1 MTEQKVQVVIADS
14 SYEMLSKQLQSKN
27 RDNVEILCGTDD
39 GSAVYDLVCKYRPDV
54 LLIDVFITNVDGLEV
69 VEQIR
74 ANEELNHTRIIFLTT
89 VGSPRIISMAFSLGA
104 DYYIMKPCSPEI
116 LTKRVMQMAGLGKE
130 QEPQIDDCMSEYNE
144 KYEISS
150 IENDVTEIIREI
162 GIPAHIKGYQ
172 YIREGI
178 IMAINDMNMLN
189 FITKLLYPSIAKKYK
204 TTSSS
209 VERAIRHAIEV
220 AWGRGKI
227 EVIEEMFG
235 YTVSAGKG
243 KPTNSEFIA
252 LIADKLRIE
261 YKMHA

>member
-1 MTEQKVQVVIADS
+1 MGNKIQVMVADSGYEVIA
-14 SYEMLSKQLQSKN
+14 KQLPMQ
-27 RDNVEILCGTDD
+27 CGDIQVICATDD
-39 GSAVYDLVCKYRPDV
+39 GSEVYNLVCEKKPDI

-74 ANEELNHTRIIFLTT
+74 ANEMLSGTKVIIFST
-89 VGSPRIISMAFSLGA
+89 VGSPRIINMAFNLGA
-104 DYYIMKPCSPEI
+104 DYYIMKPCNPNI
-116 LTKRVMQMAGLGKE
+116 LTKRITQIAGADNTLE
-130 QEPQIDDCMSEYNE
+130 TE
-144 KYEISS
+144 KNDTMICETSS
-150 IENDVTEIIREI
+150 LVNDVTNIIRDL

-178 IMAINDMNMLN
+178 IIAVNDINMLN
-189 FITKLLYPSIAKKYK
+189 YITKLLYPSIAKKYK

-227 EVIEEMFG
+227 DVLEDIFG
-235 YTVSAGKG
+235 YTVSAEKG

-252 LIADKLRIE
+252 MIADKLRIT
-261 YKMHA
+261 YKMNA

>member
-1 MTEQKVQVVIADS
+1 MTEQEVHVVIADS
-14 SYEMLSKQLQSKN
+14 GYEMLSKQLQGYDGEIQIASAT
-27 RDNVEILCGTDD
+27 DN
-39 GSAVYDLVCKYRPDV
+39 GSEVYELVQKHKPDV
-54 LLIDVFITNVDGLEV
+54 LVIDVFITNVDGLEV

-74 ANEELNHTRIIFLTT
+74 MDESLADTKIIFLTT
-89 VGSPRIISMAFSLGA
+89 VGSPRIISMAFNLGA
-104 DYYIMKPCSPEI
+104 DYYIMKPCNSDV
-116 LTKRVMQMAGLGKE
+116 LAKRIMQIAKVDDINGE
-130 QEPQIDDCMSEYNE
+130 QQNQSDFDVQKRFENST
-144 KYEISS
+144 

-178 IMAINDMNMLN
+178 IMAVHDMNTLN
-189 FITKLLYPSIAKKYK
+189 FITKFLYPSIAKKYK

-227 EVIEEMFG
+227 EVIEDLFG